1 MHKSDLPTTFGIFNP
16 VGHTVIAFLTE
27 AELESAQSRLQAMGF
42 AQPSMVRY
50 SAIEMLTQADAE
62 LLNVSPAATFGYELD
77 LIRAH
82 KALASRG
89 CCFLIIEAQTSA
101 LASLVADLVRSIKP
115 ASAQHYG
122 SIMIQDLTEGPPGRM
137 KS

>member
-1 MHKSDLPTTFGIFNP
+1 
-16 VGHTVIAFLTE
+16 
-27 AELESAQSRLQAMGF
+27 MGF